1 MGKTCTFCPSVSG
14 IFLLFFRKK
23 VHIAQLLCLDS
34 HICPQNVFVT
44 VTQALISTLNPWTKF
59 SRIHMQ
65 MFVKS
70 FPKSPSQSTW
80 LCLLWLWSMRI
91 RVLWRKGLSVSRV
104 LTDILLQHLLHVAP
118 DVSSQPF
125 LCLHFKIKSVPSN
138 FPGQAFRCSS
148 RGQYT
153 HCRLQTFFII
163 HLKGSLI
170 HSPSSLLQQC
180 QALQAKHRQGS
191 CKVWTTSEHSCFV
204 SELPLPQHL

>member
-1 MGKTCTFCPSVSG
+1 MGKNMHILSFCVWDISP
-14 IFLLFFRKK
+14 FFFQKK

-125 LCLHFKIKSVPSN
+125 LCLHFKIKSVPFQLPRSSLQMFLQGPKYTLQTSN
-138 FPGQAFRCSS
+138 FLHHPPERVSHSFTKFIASTMSS
-148 RGQYT
+148 SFGKA
-153 HCRLQTFFII
+153 QTGG
-163 HLKGSLI
+163 L
-170 HSPSSLLQQC
+170 
-180 QALQAKHRQGS
+180 
-191 CKVWTTSEHSCFV
+191 
-204 SELPLPQHL
+204 